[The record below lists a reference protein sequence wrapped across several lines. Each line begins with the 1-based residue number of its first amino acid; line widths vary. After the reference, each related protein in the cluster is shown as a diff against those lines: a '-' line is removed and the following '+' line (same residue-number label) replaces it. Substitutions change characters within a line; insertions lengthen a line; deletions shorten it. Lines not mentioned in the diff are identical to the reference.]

1 MKAHISNFA
10 SFLNYRIVIFLI
22 GFFMVDSAVGIYV
35 TAMNIGERLAIF
47 AASVSNVLYPKIAAI
62 ETEEERNHL
71 TSLVSRNILAI
82 TFVIAL
88 AGTLIAKDLIVTL
101 FGEQYENSA
110 NLLRIILP
118 GVALLSVEKILS
130 NDIAGRGKPELN
142 MYLSIFNVL
151 FNLLLNVVLIPKYG
165 LNGAALSATITYF
178 VSFVVKIF
186 LYKKVTNEPYHRFL
200 LVKKSDL
207 RLYKNVIR
215 KLKLRY

>member
-1 MKAHISNFA
+1 M
-10 SFLNYRIVIFLI
+10 Y
-22 GFFMVDSAVGIYV
+22 
-35 TAMNIGERLAIF
+35 
-47 AASVSNVLYPKIAAI
+47 
-62 ETEEERNHL
+62 
-71 TSLVSRNILAI
+71 
-82 TFVIAL
+82 
-88 AGTLIAKDLIVTL
+88 
-101 FGEQYENSA
+101 
-110 NLLRIILP
+110 
-118 GVALLSVEKILS
+118 LLSVEKILS

-151 FNLLLNVVLIPKYG
+151 FNLSLNVVLIPKYG
-165 LNGAALSATITYF
+165 LNGALSATITYF